1 MRPEKALGGS
11 IPPLRTIC
19 DIIFKI
25 TNDFDECF
33 YYGIHSTENL
43 NDSYMGSGI
52 RLWNAYRKYGI
63 QHFKK
68 EILEFFP
75 DRESLSKRES
85 EVVTEELIKDP
96 NCYNIILGGD
106 NCVSKGFVTARR
118 IGTNEFELITIEEFE
133 QNRTL
138 YETPTQDKVCVYL
151 KEDPSNFIWISKE
164 EYYNNKEKYITPC
177 SGKVL
182 VKDFN
187 EKCYIVSVNDS
198 RIKTGELS
206 YYWQNKHH
214 SEETI
219 TKMKETFRKINHQQG
234 EKNSRFNTIWI
245 IKDGESKSIK
255 KEELQ
260 GYLDLGWTKGRII
273 KDKTNIQKANQ
284 NRIWIHKGLETKTV
298 YKSDLSLLKQYKENG
313 WTYGRA
319 DAKHKPKSKVSKEN
333 KEFFDKL

>member
-1 MRPEKALGGS
+1 MGS
-11 IPPLRTIC
+11 WGFDPPTE
-19 DIIFKI
+19 DNMWHYFYKI

-52 RLWNAYRKYGI
+52 RLWNAYRKHGI

-106 NCVSKGFVTARR
+106 KCSSKGFVTARK
-118 IGTNEFELITIEEFE
+118 IGTKKFELVTIEEFE
-133 QNRTL
+133 QNKSL
-138 YETPTQDKVCVYL
+138 YETTTQNKVCVYL
-151 KEDPSNFIWISKE
+151 KDNPFNFIWIPKE
-164 EYYNNKEKYITPC
+164 EYYNNKEIYICPN
-177 SGKVL
+177 SEKVL
-182 VKDFN
+182 VKDSN
-187 EKCYIVSVNDS
+187 EKCYIVSINDS
-198 RIKTGELS
+198 RIKTGELL

-214 SEETI
+214 SEKTI
-219 TKMKETFRKINHQQG
+219 TKMKETFKEINHQQG
-234 EKNSRFNTIWI
+234 EKNSHFNTIWI
-245 IKDGESKSIK
+245 TKDSESKSIK

-260 GYLDLGWTKGRII
+260 KYLDLGWIKGRVI
-273 KDKTNIQKANQ
+273 KDKTNIQKANR
-284 NRIWIHKGLETKTV
+284 NKIWIHKGSEAKMV
-298 YKSDLSLLKQYKENG
+298 YKSNLSLLKQYKENG

-319 DAKHKPKSKVSKEN
+319 DTNYKLKSKISKEN